1 MKKQSPSKEEAA
13 QQNEEAHEVI
23 ARLASVDLG
32 NPLERIVARATE
44 KRLRLA
50 EFLSVCFGMSPSDA
64 EIALVAFEEK
74 EDQAY
79 LARSS

>member
-1 MKKQSPSKEEAA
+1 MKKQSPSKEEIA

-50 EFLSVCFGMSPSDA
+50 AFLSVCFGMSPSDA
-64 EIALVAFEEK
+64 DIALLAFEEK

-79 LARSS
+79 LAR